1 MRVFF
6 YPTFIPP
13 YIPPPVYKY
22 YFLQKFQDIEE
33 LKQKQFFPGIPM
45 GSFVFGEYLP
55 SGYIT
60 PTSPTSPA
68 NVRLIN

>member
-6 YPTFIPP
+6 YPPYIPP

-33 LKQKQFFPGIPM
+33 IKQKHFYLGTPT

-55 SGYIT
+55 AGYIT
-60 PTSPTSPA
+60 PAGPTSPA
-68 NVRLIN
+68 SIRHPY